1 VKNKFRIIGAIA
13 LVVLIISGGIYAYTC
28 TTALGTINVPDPTGN
43 IVTVN
48 TTPTQP
54 DWDDILTQVSNTE
67 SFRPNGAGDETV
79 IDDQEPDSG
88 AHWDKVDEVTS
99 DGDNTYVY
107 TENKKYREDLYH
119 IPDHSTQTA
128 AGDIDNVEVYMV
140 SKGQSN
146 FEQESVYAHIKTG
159 GSEYNGTEEMVTTN
173 YATYSYQWDT
183 NPQTTVDWTWD
194 DIDALQIG
202 IGLRSPRDKGARFA
216 RCTQNY
222 VEVDFDAPLLT
233 DNTPLGDLFEIYE
246 HPDYDGDL
254 SVKVYLTNTGNL
266 TKAYEYLNI
275 ELYLEDSVEA
285 PNYRLLSLFNGVA
298 TFRLEN
304 PVSDNHIL
312 SVTGG
317 SYTLKSREPDDW
329 EAGYT
334 VTPELYCEV
343 TQR

>member
-1 VKNKFRIIGAIA
+1 MKNKLNIIGAIA
-13 LVVLIISGGIYAYTC
+13 LVVVIISGGIYAYTY
-28 TTALGTINVPDPTGN
+28 TTALGTINIPDPTGN
-43 IVTVN
+43 IATVAA
-48 TTPTQP
+48 TPTQP
-54 DWDDILTQVSNTE
+54 DWNDVLTPVSDTE
-67 SFRPNGAGDETV
+67 TYRPNEDGDETN
-79 IDDQEPDSG
+79 IKDQEPDSG
-88 AHWDKVDEVTS
+88 EHWDKVDEVTS

-107 TENKKYREDLYH
+107 TEDKKWQEDLYY
-119 IPDHSTQTA
+119 IPDYPTQTV
-128 AGDIDNVEVYMV
+128 AGDIDNVEVYFV
-140 SKGQSN
+140 GKGT
-146 FEQESVYAHIKTG
+146 SVDQANAYAHIKTG
-159 GSEYNGTEEMVTTN
+159 GSEYDGTEETLTTD
-173 YATYSYQWDT
+173 YDTYSYQWDT
-183 NPQTTVDWTWD
+183 NPQTTVGWTWD

-202 IGLRSPRDKGARFA
+202 IGLIQPEKGEFT

-222 VEVDFDAPLLT
+222 AEVDFDAPLLT
-233 DNTPLGDLFEIYE
+233 DNTPTGDLFEIYE

-275 ELYLEDSVEA
+275 EMYLEDSVEA
-285 PNYRLLSLFNGVA
+285 GETPNYRVLSLFNGVA

-304 PVSDNHIL
+304 PVIDNHTL

-317 SYTLKSREPDDW
+317 SYTLKSREPNDW

>member
-1 VKNKFRIIGAIA
+1 MRNKLNIIGAIA
-13 LVVLIISGGIYAYTC
+13 LVVLIISGGIYAYTY
-28 TTALGTINVPDPTGN
+28 TTTLGTINIPDPTGN
-43 IVTVN
+43 IATVN
-48 TTPTQP
+48 VTSTQP
-54 DWDDILTQVSNTE
+54 DWDDVLTPVSDMET
-67 SFRPNGAGDETV
+67 FRPHEDGDETD
-79 IDDQEPDSG
+79 IDDQEPNSG
-88 AHWDKVDEVTS
+88 EHWDKVDEVTS

-107 TENKKYREDLYH
+107 TENKKYREDLFH
-119 IPDHSTQTA
+119 IPDHTTQTA
-128 AGDIDNVEVYMV
+128 AGDIGNVEVYMV
-140 SKGQSN
+140 SKGTVENQAN
-146 FEQESVYAHIKTG
+146 AYTHIKTG
-159 GSEYNGTEEMVTTN
+159 GSEYNGTEETVTTD

-183 NPQTTVDWTWD
+183 NLQTTVDWTWD

-202 IGLRSPRDKGARFA
+202 IGLRRPDKDDST
-216 RCTQNY
+216 RCTQAY
-222 VEVDFDAPLLT
+222 AEVDFDAPLLT

-285 PNYRLLSLFNGVA
+285 GETPIYRVLSLYNGVA

-304 PVSDNHIL
+304 PVSDNHTL
-312 SVTGG
+312 SVEGG
-317 SYTLKSREPDDW
+317 SYTLKSREPNDW

>member
-1 VKNKFRIIGAIA
+1 VKNKFHIIVAIV
-13 LVVLIISGGIYAYTC
+13 LVVLIVSGGIYAYTY
-28 TTALGTINVPDPTGN
+28 TTALAPINITDPTGN
-43 IVTVN
+43 IATVN
-48 TTPTQP
+48 ATPTQP
-54 DWDDILTQVSNTE
+54 DWNDVLTPVSDTE
-67 SFRPNGAGDETV
+67 TFRPHEAGDETK
-79 IDDQEPDSG
+79 IEDQEPDSG
-88 AHWDKVDEVTS
+88 EHWAKVDEVTS

-107 TENKKYREDLYH
+107 TEDKKWQEDLYR

-140 SKGQSN
+140 SKGT
-146 FEQESVYAHIKTG
+146 SVDQTNAYAHIKTG
-159 GSEYNGTEEMVTTN
+159 GSEYNGTEETLTTS

-183 NPQTTVDWTWD
+183 NPQTTVAWAWD

-202 IGLRSPRDKGARFA
+202 IGLRQAEKGEGT
-216 RCTQNY
+216 RCTQVY
-222 VEVDFDAPLLT
+222 AEVDFDAPPLT
-233 DNTPLGDLFEIYE
+233 GNTPLGDLFEIIE

-266 TKAYEYLNI
+266 TKAYRYLNM

-285 PNYRLLSLFNGVA
+285 GQTPNYRVLSLLNGVA
-298 TFRLEN
+298 TFSLEN
-304 PVSDNHIL
+304 PVSDNHTL

-317 SYTLKSREPDDW
+317 GYALKSREPDDW
-329 EAGYT
+329 EEGYT